1 MVSIEEKIYT
11 LGHQSRGLAPEST
24 LKIMA
29 LIYTFNKALLV
40 PNGKRVNVR
49 IKSLS
54 LDIIESIYGIVENE
68 RRSKIN

>member
-1 MVSIEEKIYT
+1 MASLEEKIYT
-11 LGHQSRGLAPEST
+11 LEHQSRNLAPEST

-29 LIYTFNKALLV
+29 LIYAFNKTLLV

-54 LDIIESIYGIVENE
+54 YDIIESIYGIIENE